1 MKDDES
7 RIATIDG
14 PRPSSLPATTTQ
26 TRVRTIVVNGAAHAF
41 DGDTIDRGQLAALA
55 FPDTAPSSTQGLT
68 VAFRG
73 GPPEASTGL
82 LPVGRSAVVHQG
94 QTFSVSITDKS

>member
-1 MKDDES
+1 MEDDES
-7 RIATIDG
+7 RIVTIDI
-14 PRPSSLPATTTQ
+14 PRPSTLPATTTQ

-41 DGDTIDRGQLAALA
+41 DGDTIDRNQLAALA
-55 FPDTAPSSTQGLT
+55 FPDTQPGSTQGLT

-73 GPPEASTGL
+73 GPPEASIGI

-94 QTFSVSITDKS
+94 QTFSVSLTDKS